1 MKGASRIVSICYEH
15 DFGALWKG
23 GRGRFAESPA
33 AEKRGLGQAFSGFLL
48 LLGGGAI
55 LQRNRDRAQHIAGGS
70 GFASP
75 DFKLPGGL
83 LHEHFYSGDD
93 GDSLGPRDLQQV
105 RLDRVIH
112 HVEDDA
118 GLDLL
123 VFEWGVARVSH
134 SNRSGVNYNVEGDF
148 TEVGAFDAVRFGLA
162 GELLSLNGSAIQYP
176 DFSTALFETEDS
188 STGRAPGAEHENF
201 RLLDGETL
209 LERTHHARDIG
220 IKTVKFAILSADDG
234 IAGASVLSR

>member
-93 GDSLGPRDLQQV
+93 GDSLGPSALQHG
-105 RLDRVIH
+105 RLHRVLH
-112 HVEDDA
+112 HVEDD
-118 GLDLL
+118 
-123 VFEWGVARVSH
+123 
-134 SNRSGVNYNVEGDF
+134 F
-148 TEVGAFDAVRFGLA
+148 TDVGALDAVRFGLA